1 MPNNSGN
8 RPQKSQE
15 EQNSEVPQKSRGKRD
30 KATKTQKTSEF
41 RKKLIVLGK
50 FLSRSLM
57 LRVFLIVF
65 LLNLLL
71 GAIYS
76 FLEGIPF
83 YLGLYWATD
92 TLTNT
97 GSGLVPPSQIRT
109 WLLTTIFMWI
119 GLGITLLFVEFVY
132 VHIFEKLKGDREIKF
147 SNHIIIIG
155 WNPKVRHF
163 LQNLPGSLGGD
174 HNYVLIA
181 DVDTRPFDLPKV
193 VEFIRG
199 NPEEERILKR
209 AGIERAAQAMIV
221 VEDDAEA
228 VLIAMTIQSL
238 NIDVRICVNLQ
249 NEENVKHL
257 KRLGIEQIV
266 CDEELTGNA
275 LIEAFYKNQEDF
287 FL

>member
-1 MPNNSGN
+1 MP
-8 RPQKSQE
+8 KSKE
-15 EQNSEVPQKSRGKRD
+15 INPSTERNKKLSTPKKRNI
-30 KATKTQKTSEF
+30 TSKTSEF
-41 RKKLIVLGK
+41 KKRLIILGK
-50 FLSRSLM
+50 FIARSLM
-57 LRVFLIVF
+57 LKVFIIVF
-65 LLNLLL
+65 SLNLILA
-71 GAIYS
+71 AIYS
-76 FLEGIPF
+76 SLEGIPY

-97 GSGLVPPSQIRT
+97 GSGLVPPSSIRT

-132 VHIFEKLKGDREIKF
+132 VHIFQKLKGDREIKF
-147 SNHIIIIG
+147 SNHIILIG

-163 LQNLPGSLGGD
+163 LRNLPGDLGGD
-174 HNYVLIA
+174 HNYVLIS
-181 DVDTRPFDLPKV
+181 DITDRPFDLPKV

-209 AGIERAAQAMIV
+209 AGIEKAQQAIIV

-238 NIDVRICVNLQ
+238 NIDVRISVNLQ
-249 NEENVKHL
+249 NEENIKHL